1 MDGYTLL
8 LFFLR
13 ALRGLRGEKVWV
25 LRIDWKVGKFVVVKP
40 VTYRSFGKINLYLD
54 VLDRR
59 ADGFTNIETIFQ
71 SINLW
76 DELHV
81 EAGGEGIK
89 FTCSDAGLCAPEE
102 NLVYRAA
109 TLIRERAS
117 VTEGVRI
124 HLDKRLP
131 VAAGLA
137 GGSGNAAA
145 TLIALNDLWSLGL
158 SSEALAEMAL
168 ALGSDVPYCLS
179 GGTVA
184 ATGRGEVME
193 ALPAMAPQ
201 WLVLVHP
208 PLGITAGHA
217 YGHPKLTRNLE
228 APVNGKTAAF
238 CEALSRLTSG
248 EVAGMIFNRM
258 ESGVFHDHPEL
269 ASIKER
275 LRDYGCI
282 ASAMS
287 GSGPTVFGMCA
298 DEASA
303 RHAGEQFNDYR
314 VSVIQTAPR
323 GVERRE

>member
-1 MDGYTLL
+1 M
-8 LFFLR
+8 
-13 ALRGLRGEKVWV
+13 
-25 LRIDWKVGKFVVVKP
+25 KP
-40 VTYRSFGKINLYLD
+40 VTYRSYGKINLYLD

-59 ADGFTNIETIFQ
+59 PDGFTNIETIFQ
-71 SINLW
+71 TIDLW
-76 DELHV
+76 DELRV
-81 EAGGEGIK
+81 EAGGEGIE

-109 TLIRERAS
+109 KLIRERA
-117 VTEGVRI
+117 GVMDGVKI

-145 TLIALNDLWSLGL
+145 ALIALNDLWSLGL
-158 SSEALAEMAL
+158 SGEALAEMAL

-193 ALPAMAPQ
+193 VLPAITPQ

-217 YGHPKLTRNLE
+217 YGHPMLTRNLD
-228 APVNGKTAAF
+228 PVVDGKTEAF
-238 CEALSRLTSG
+238 RGALSRLACG
-248 EVAGMIFNRM
+248 DVAGMIFNRM
-258 ESGVFHDHPEL
+258 ESGVFHDHPAL
-269 ASIKER
+269 ATIKDR
-275 LRDYGCI
+275 LRDYGCV
-282 ASAMS
+282 AGAMS
-287 GSGPTVFGMCA
+287 GSGPTVFGLCA

-303 RHAGEQFNDYR
+303 RRAGEQFDDYK
-314 VSVIQTAPR
+314 VSVIQTATQ
-323 GVERRE
+323 GVERGE

>member
-1 MDGYTLL
+1 MH
-8 LFFLR
+8 FVVFVVKKFEFA
-13 ALRGLRGEKVWV
+13 ALT
-25 LRIDWKVGKFVVVKP
+25 GKLVVVKP

-59 ADGFTNIETIFQ
+59 PDGFTNIETIFQ
-71 SINLW
+71 TISLW
-76 DELHV
+76 DELRV
-81 EAGGEGIK
+81 EAGGEGIE
-89 FTCSDAGLCAPEE
+89 FTCSDPGLCAPED

-109 TLIRERAS
+109 KLIREHAG
-117 VTEGVRI
+117 VTDGVRI

-145 TLIALNDLWSLGL
+145 TLIALNDLWSLGF
-158 SSEALAEMAL
+158 SGAALAEMAL

-193 ALPAMAPQ
+193 VLPAIAPQ

-208 PLGITAGHA
+208 PLAITAGHA
-217 YGHPKLTRNLE
+217 YGHPRLTRNLD
-228 APVNGKTAAF
+228 PVVDGKTAAF
-238 CEALSRLTSG
+238 RTALSRLAAG
-248 EVAGMIFNRM
+248 DVAGMLFNRM
-258 ESGVFHDHPEL
+258 ESGVVHDHPEL
-269 ASIKER
+269 ASIKAR
-275 LRDYGCI
+275 LREYGCE

-287 GSGPTVFGMCA
+287 GSGPTVFGLCA

-303 RHAGEQFNDYR
+303 RRAGEQFDDYR
-314 VSVIQTAPR
+314 FSVIQTAPR
-323 GVERRE
+323 GVDRQE